1 MKRAILSLLLLAPS
15 ALAVTWS
22 TDDQQQVLELHGKIE
37 QNLGVLGYQ
46 SGYKAESLGGD
57 TMASLGLSGAGRL
70 NADVILIGEMSWDL
84 FNNSRYGDQIYADEA
99 WLGVRI
105 KDNFE
110 LTAGRSDSTFNQLR
124 DKTDVFNLFG
134 GNAYVYLV
142 DSTLDDHIKLTWAS
156 NGWDVRA
163 GYAFNDANKQSDHDC
178 TRAQYGGS
186 VGYQAQ
192 NGLGAVVAYENK
204 READPNSDVSN
215 MAVGLSYST
224 PGGFYAA
231 VTRGRTDFQRNWQ
244 VFSLKENRVYS
255 MRRVDYWES
264 VVSYSREKM
273 AFGVGYSRQSMR
285 ENAHLHW
292 VDEYIFAAEYY
303 LMPKA
308 KIYAEF
314 MLNKMD
320 DQDNLYGVGLQYYF

>member
-1 MKRAILSLLLLAPS
+1 MTRAILSLLFFTSS
-15 ALAVTWS
+15 AMAVTWN
-22 TDDQQQVLELHGKIE
+22 TDDHQQVLELHGKIQQE
-37 QNLGVLGYQ
+37 FGALRYQ
-46 SGYKAESLGGD
+46 PGYKAESFGGD

-70 NADVILIGEMSWDL
+70 NADLILIGELSWDL
-84 FNNSRYGDQIYADEA
+84 VNDSRYGDQIYSDEA

-105 KDNFE
+105 KDDLE
-110 LTAGRSDSTFNQLR
+110 LTVGRSDSTFNQLR

-134 GNAYVYLV
+134 GNAYAYLV
-142 DSTLDDHIKLTWAS
+142 DGTLDDHLKLTWAS
-156 NGWDVRA
+156 DGWDLRA
-163 GYAFNDANKQSDHDC
+163 GYAFNDANKQDNNDD
-178 TRAQYGGS
+178 TKAQYGGS
-186 VGYQAQ
+186 LGYQAQ

-204 READPNSDVSN
+204 REGDPNSDVSN
-215 MAVGLSYST
+215 MAVGLSYQT

-231 VTRGRTDFQRNWQ
+231 VTRGRTDFQNNWQ
-244 VFSLKENRVYS
+244 VFSLKDNRLYS

-264 VVSYSREKM
+264 VLSYSYEKV

-285 ENAHLHW
+285 ENTHLHW
-292 VDEYIFAAEYY
+292 VDEYIFATEYY

-314 MLNKMD
+314 LLNNMD

>member
-1 MKRAILSLLLLAPS
+1 MAGQVVS
-15 ALAVTWS
+15 A
-22 TDDQQQVLELHGKIE
+22 E
-37 QNLGVLGYQ
+37 Y
-46 SGYKAESLGGD
+46 
-57 TMASLGLSGAGRL
+57 
-70 NADVILIGEMSWDL
+70 
-84 FNNSRYGDQIYADEA
+84 
-99 WLGVRI
+99 
-105 KDNFE
+105 
-110 LTAGRSDSTFNQLR
+110 
-124 DKTDVFNLFG
+124 
-134 GNAYVYLV
+134 
-142 DSTLDDHIKLTWAS
+142 S
-156 NGWDVRA
+156 NT
-163 GYAFNDANKQSDHDC
+163 HDG

-244 VFSLKENRVYS
+244 VFSLKENCVYS

-308 KIYAEF
+308 KIYAEQDGRSGQPLRRGSAVLLLIQSASRPNGQLHDTLQVLPCNARQ
-314 MLNKMD
+314 MHLTAMD
-320 DQDNLYGVGLQYYF
+320 GGNDENAGAIFGHGI